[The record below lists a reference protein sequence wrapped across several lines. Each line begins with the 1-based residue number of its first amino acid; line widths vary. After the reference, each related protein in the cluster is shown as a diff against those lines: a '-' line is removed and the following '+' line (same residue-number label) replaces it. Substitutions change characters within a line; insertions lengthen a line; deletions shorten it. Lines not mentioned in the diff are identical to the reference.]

1 MSLALGPR
9 ARATPND
16 VALADERLTLSCA
29 ALDIL
34 LNRAASGLIAA
45 GLCEDGRAAVY
56 AGNSVE
62 GASIYLA
69 GLEAGVS
76 SVPVNFHLTAE
87 ETAYI
92 LRDAD
97 ARVVFVGPE
106 TADRGLEAARLAG
119 VPTVVGW
126 RTAARAGLVT
136 WEAWLAD
143 QSEAEPPMDRAP
155 RPHLHYTSG
164 TTGRPKGTETP
175 PTMFPRRETVAE
187 FFQALR
193 ELFEAGGR
201 RSPCLAV
208 SPLYHTGPLS
218 AVRAVGGGASLIIQS
233 KFDPEGVLQAI
244 ERFGVKTFMMV
255 PTHFQRL
262 LALPD
267 ATRGKYDLSSLEL
280 VTHTGAACPV
290 DVKRRMIEWFGP
302 VLVEAYGAT
311 ESGSTNMIN
320 SEEWLRK
327 PGSVG
332 KTLAPFEP
340 VIVGEDGAE
349 MGVNQPGQLY
359 FRDISGRGIVYH
371 NDPDQTRAAHREP
384 GVFTL
389 GEVGYVDEDG
399 YVFIT
404 DRVSD
409 MIVSGGVNIY
419 PAEIEQVLVQH
430 PEVGDVAVVGAPN
443 AEMGEEVKA
452 LVVARD
458 EARPPSAEDLDAFCR
473 SRLAGF
479 KRPRSYEIVAD
490 VGRNAMG
497 KVNKRELR
505 RRFWP
510 SERTIG

>member
-1 MSLALGPR
+1 MSLALGAR
-9 ARATPND
+9 ARTNPDD
-16 VALADERLTLSCA
+16 VALADERLTLTCA
-29 ALDIL
+29 GLDRL
-34 LNRAASGLIAA
+34 LNRAANGLIAA
-45 GLCEDGRAAVY
+45 GLGETRAAVY
-56 AGNSVE
+56 AGNSAE
-62 GASIYLA
+62 GAAIYLA

-76 SVPVNFHLTAE
+76 TVPVNFHLTAE

-92 LRDAD
+92 LRDSGAQ
-97 ARVVFVGPE
+97 VLFVGPE
-106 TADRGLEAARLAG
+106 TADRGLEAARLAD

-126 RTAARAGLVT
+126 RTPPREGLVA
-136 WEAWLAD
+136 WEAWLAAQWD
-143 QSEAEPPMDRAP
+143 MEPPADRVP

-175 PTMFPRRETVAE
+175 PTMFPRRATVGE
-187 FFQALR
+187 FFGALR
-193 ELFEAGGR
+193 ELFEASGR
-201 RSPCLAV
+201 RSPSLAV

-218 AVRAVGGGASLIIQS
+218 AVRAVGGGGSLVVQS
-233 KFDPEGVLQAI
+233 KFDPEGVLKAV

-267 ATRGKYDLSSLEL
+267 ATRSQYDLSSLEL

-332 KTLAPFEP
+332 RTLPPFEP
-340 VIVGEDGAE
+340 VIIGEDGAE
-349 MGVNQPGQLY
+349 LGANQPGQLY
-359 FRDISGRGIVYH
+359 FRDTSGRGIVYH
-371 NDPDQTRAAHREP
+371 NDPDKTRAAHREP

-389 GEVGYVDEDG
+389 GEVGYVDDDG
-399 YVFIT
+399 FVFIT

-458 EARPPSAEDLDAFCR
+458 AARPPSADDLDAFCR

-479 KRPRSYEIVAD
+479 KRPRSYEIVPD

-497 KVNKRELR
+497 KVNKRDLR